1 MTAGETQPGL
11 DAFMPTVTVGE
22 EVTARAGKPLA
33 PGIEVADQDRL
44 VAALK
49 TVHDPEIPIDIYELG
64 LIYDHTI
71 NADGNVKIEMTLTAP
86 ACPVAGII
94 PQQVADAV
102 AAIDGVGEVEV
113 KLVWEPPWTQDRMSE
128 EARLVL
134 NMF

>member
-1 MTAGETQPGL
+1 MTTGTQPGL
-11 DAFMPTVTVGE
+11 DAFMPTVAPGE
-22 EVTARAGKPLA
+22 EFTARAGVPLS
-33 PGIEVADQDRL
+33 PGVQVADRQAI

-64 LIYDHTI
+64 LVYGQEIA
-71 NADGNVKIEMTLTAP
+71 ADGTTKIQMTLTAP
-86 ACPVAGII
+86 TCPVAGVI

-102 AAIDGVGEVEV
+102 ATVEGVGEVEV
-113 KLVWEPPWTQDRMSE
+113 TLVWEPPWTQERMSE